1 MIAFGVV
8 KGVEVL
14 GGEVIGLREEEV
26 GENGEGVGG
35 VVGGIGEFGEESE
48 SNGEAPPALSFL
60 GVSGSVSSKS

>member
-48 SNGEAPPALSFL
+48 SNGEAPPALSFF